1 MNGFWEITVMIKSS
15 SSGWNV
21 KMKWMTTVLSN
32 RNKVKK
38 LIIIKA
44 DMSKD
49 ERKVGS
55 ILLQE
60 RWKLIQRG
68 TNRKHN
74 SIRKNE
80 IFVGKLLHA
89 KVVNQKLVQCK
100 SQAVSTDTVSSPFDS
115 AETEMDQATP

>member
-89 KVVNQKLVQCK
+89 KVVNQNLIQCK
-100 SQAVSTDTVSSPFDS
+100 SQAVTTDTVSSPVTLRFC
-115 AETEMDQATP
+115 